1 MASKNILVGNIDL
14 SLLKGVR
21 LNTTV
26 NGEQSIIIPVKENP
40 AIFVGSKE
48 KGGHIYMD
56 IEVRETEGSKY
67 GSTHFMKLSVG
78 KKKREQLGIKDEQI
92 KEVTPIIGNLRPL
105 ESRVDDLPEK

>member
-1 MASKNILVGNIDL
+1 MASKSTLVGNIDL

-21 LNTTV
+21 LNTTAD
-26 NGEQSIIIPVKENP
+26 GEQSIIIPVNENP
-40 AIFVGSKE
+40 AIFIGSKE

-56 IEVRETEGSKY
+56 IEVRETAESKY

-78 KKKREQLGIKDEQI
+78 KKKREQLGIKDDQL

-105 ESRVDDLPEK
+105 EVKNDDLPEK